1 MFESNKA
8 VSISYINVPEKG
20 ESLYDDI
27 DLDYFIKH
35 RQIKRNHK
43 LFTFRDWENIIK
55 KLQLRKVKN
64 LNLTELPSYDVSNL
78 SNSRKQEFEMFEDW
92 LIGLI
97 DENLAMT

>member
-55 KLQLRKVKN
+55 KL
-64 LNLTELPSYDVSNL
+64 
-78 SNSRKQEFEMFEDW
+78 
-92 LIGLI
+92 
-97 DENLAMT
+97 